1 MPATPTGESRVTVLA
16 GRPRRSL
23 AIALAALLLLC
34 VGVAAA
40 KIAAG
45 RYAGTTSE
53 KSPVTFTISGTKIT
67 HFKAVLAYN
76 GKCGQGGGPGLTA
89 APASITIGSGG
100 AFSQS
105 VTLSLTGISSP
116 IHDPGR
122 VFGKVSGST
131 VKGTIE
137 QFLHGQ
143 VNRCYI
149 ETFTA
154 RRK

>member
-1 MPATPTGESRVTVLA
+1 MPTTHRSRSRVPALA
-16 GRPRRSL
+16 GRARR
-23 AIALAALLLLC
+23 ALALALVALLLLG
-34 VGVAAA
+34 VGVAFA
-40 KIAAG
+40 KITAG
-45 RYAGTTSE
+45 KYAGTTSE
-53 KSPVTFTISGTKIT
+53 KSPVTLTISGKKIT

-105 VTLSLTGISSP
+105 TTLSLTGISSP

-122 VFGKVSGST
+122 VFGKVTGTT

-137 QFLHGQ
+137 QFLHGK
-143 VNRCYI
+143 VNKCYI